1 MSKKTPTEKEIQDLA
16 KKIDKITTKAQ
27 KQIAKADE
35 ASVSSASDSAA
46 VAQQKQQLRQM
57 MESMAL
63 LERAGMV
70 QPGVKKDMANHE
82 FWNTQPV
89 PQMSKY
95 KDILGKRGK
104 VITSFFFI
112 DEEVTEVGAIEANTP
127 HDDIRKEPLPLDK
140 NFEWCEIDM
149 EDEAEVNILQYK
161 GGITDL
167 DKEILKS
174 FCFFFLCVKRSRSFI
189 NF

>member
-35 ASVSSASDSAA
+35 ASGSSDSAA

-63 LERAGMV
+63 LERAGMT

-104 VITSFFFI
+104 VIIFFFC
-112 DEEVTEVGAIEANTP
+112 
-127 HDDIRKEPLPLDK
+127 R
-140 NFEWCEIDM
+140 
-149 EDEAEVNILQYK
+149 
-161 GGITDL
+161 
-167 DKEILKS
+167 
-174 FCFFFLCVKRSRSFI
+174 
-189 NF
+189 